1 MAAWRRVGMAAW
13 LHVGMAA
20 WGDALDDR
28 LFGDDPELD
37 AKAEE
42 GLETARAY
50 READQYPFRDGHR
63 TVYLFGAGEATLVC
77 APLNVCLIELEP
89 TERVVADGVHL
100 GDSVRWLASPTVG
113 AGERT
118 HVALKPVDAGLE
130 TTMAIITDRRTYH
143 LRLVSTRE
151 EYMAAVAWHYPADA
165 ARAWARYHAA
175 AAAEEERETLPVEGI
190 RLSDLDFEYEV
201 SPCRRCDWRPHRVYN
216 DGRRTVIEFPDA
228 ALLEEAPVLLVTD
241 GGAEQVANYRID
253 GRRYLVDGVFG
264 SAMLV
269 AGVGR
274 TQSRVSIRR
283 RAKGE

>member
-1 MAAWRRVGMAAW
+1 MWAC

-20 WGDALDDR
+20 WGDALEDR
-28 LFGDDPELD
+28 LFGEERELD

-42 GLETARAY
+42 ALEKARAY
-50 READQYPFRDGHR
+50 READQYPYRDDHR
-63 TVYLFGAGEATLVC
+63 TVYLYGAGEPTLVC

-89 TERVVADGVHL
+89 EERIAEDGVHL
-100 GDSVRWLASPTVG
+100 GDSVRWLATPAVG
-113 AGERT
+113 GGDRT
-118 HVALKPVDAGLE
+118 HVALKPVEVGLA

-143 LRLVSTRE
+143 LRLVSTRD

-175 AAAEEERETLPVEGI
+175 AAAEEERETIPSAGVRIG
-190 RLSDLDFEYEV
+190 DLDFGYEV
-201 SPCRRCDWRPHRVYN
+201 SRCRRGACGWRPVRVYN
-216 DGRRTVIEFPDA
+216 DGRRTVIEFPA
-228 ALLEEAPVLLVTD
+228 AAVLEEAPVLLVTD
-241 GGAEQVANYRID
+241 GGAAAVANYRVD

-274 TQSRVSIRR
+274 NQARVTIRR
-283 RAKGE
+283 GGDEAK